1 MYLRASRCVCV
12 CECVRVC
19 ARVRVRACCGFVCPI
34 TRNARWETWF
44 LTGKLNGGSHDYK
57 RVGMSGLHML
67 KMKWDFPV
75 DTTTRTNTHTHTIAH
90 VAPTRTHEK
99 FSIWMQTCWII
110 MISFYRWQ
118 FFLLV
123 CLSVQVCVCERES
136 VYVCCSFLLV
146 VVSVVAVTSIK
157 CNQKKIYKRHEWNIS
172 IICCTQIV
180 LQHTH
185 TQSHW
190 HTHTHAF
197 LPQLSPLPAAAHKN
211 SFDGIYGTFSSGLIQ
226 HSTHMNMH
234 REPTLPA
241 ILMCPGNV

>member
-19 ARVRVRACCGFVCPI
+19 ASLLWICLPDNPKRAL
-34 TRNARWETWF
+34 RNLIFNWQTEWGLTWLQKSRHVWAAYAENEMRF
-44 LTGKLNGGSHDYK
+44 SCRYHHKNK
-57 RVGMSGLHML
+57 
-67 KMKWDFPV
+67 
-75 DTTTRTNTHTHTIAH
+75 HTHTYNCACGTNTDSWEILNLNAN
-90 VAPTRTHEK
+90 
-99 FSIWMQTCWII
+99 MLD
-110 MISFYRWQ
+110 YYD
-118 FFLLV
+118 FLLPLAVFPLSFFV
-123 CLSVQVCVCERES
+123 CASVCVRTWIR
-136 VYVCCSFLLV
+136 VCVLQLFARCCFCCC
-146 VVSVVAVTSIK
+146 VAVTSIK

>member
-12 CECVRVC
+12 CEC
-19 ARVRVRACCGFVCPI
+19 VRACCGFVCPI

-146 VVSVVAVTSIK
+146 VVSVVVLLWQVLSAIKRRFTSVMNEIFPSYAAHK
-157 CNQKKIYKRHEWNIS
+157 SFCSTHIHS
-172 IICCTQIV
+172 PTDT
-180 LQHTH
+180 HTH
-185 TQSHW
+185 TRSCHSW
-190 HTHTHAF
+190 VLCRLRRIKTH
-197 LPQLSPLPAAAHKN
+197 
-211 SFDGIYGTFSSGLIQ
+211 
-226 HSTHMNMH
+226 
-234 REPTLPA
+234 
-241 ILMCPGNV
+241 LMVFMALFHPG